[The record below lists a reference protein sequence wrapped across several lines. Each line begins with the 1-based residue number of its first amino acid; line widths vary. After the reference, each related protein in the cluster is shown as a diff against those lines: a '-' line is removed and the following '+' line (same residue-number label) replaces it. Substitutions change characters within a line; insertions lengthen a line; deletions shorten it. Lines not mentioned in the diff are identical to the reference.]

1 VISEAARAACLLQ
14 ARSRSETA
22 RSPICARETLLCT
35 QIYTGKQLPLAPLA
49 FKIAAD
55 DRLRCEVEIGQLR
68 PTLHYKCAILLKMLP
83 KFALVR
89 SFLLQNNVQE
99 YLFKF
104 E

>member
-1 VISEAARAACLLQ
+1 
-14 ARSRSETA
+14 
-22 RSPICARETLLCT
+22 
-35 QIYTGKQLPLAPLA
+35 
-49 FKIAAD
+49 
-55 DRLRCEVEIGQLR
+55 
-68 PTLHYKCAILLKMLP
+68 MLP